1 MDADDL
7 STPARLA
14 LRRRADGSLDDVVV
28 RDVQMF
34 RAEML
39 DEGRLWLCCYLPGT
53 AVDRIGSLSR
63 WSPVATGSSLK
74 SSRRQPVWCPPTKL
88 ASADPFQSVLMGVA
102 SADTALDH
110 Q

>member
-34 RAEML
+34 RAEIL
-39 DEGRLWLCCYLPGT
+39 DDGRLWLCCYLPGT
-53 AVDRIGSLSR
+53 AVDQDRIAFEV
-63 WSPVATGSSLK
+63 VARGDRIEFEVIET
-74 SSRRQPVWCPPTKL
+74 P
-88 ASADPFQSVLMGVA
+88 AGVVSTEEA
-102 SADTALDH
+102 G
-110 Q
+110 

>member
-39 DEGRLWLCCYLPGT
+39 DDGRLWLCCYLPGT
-53 AVDRIGSLSR
+53 EVDRDRIAFEV
-63 WSPVATGSSLK
+63 VARGDRIDFEVIET
-74 SSRRQPVWCPPTKL
+74 P
-88 ASADPFQSVLMGVA
+88 AGVVSTEEA
-102 SADTALDH
+102 G
-110 Q
+110 